1 MKTELE
7 RTIERSRE
15 TRETKIQLELNLD
28 GSGEAHINTGIG
40 FLDHMLETLTRHSQ
54 FDLRIHCQGD
64 LDVDGHHTTEDC
76 AIVLGEAIDTALAER
91 RGITRFGYAYAPLDE
106 ALVRT
111 VIDLSGRP
119 SPVIHLP
126 LNREMI
132 GELATENIIHFFQT
146 LAVTMKAAVHI
157 DLIKGNNDHH
167 KTEAAFKAFAL
178 ALNQAVQL
186 TGRNSIP
193 STKETLK

>member
-1 MKTELE
+1 
-7 RTIERSRE
+7 
-15 TRETKIQLELNLD
+15 
-28 GSGEAHINTGIG
+28 
-40 FLDHMLETLTRHSQ
+40 MLETLTRHSQ
-54 FDLRIHCQGD
+54 FDLKIHCQGD

-186 TGRNSIP
+186 TGRDSIP

>member
-1 MKTELE
+1 MKRKAKINRKTK
-7 RTIERSRE
+7 E
-15 TRETKIQLELNLD
+15 TNISVAVNLD
-28 GSGEAHINTGIG
+28 GKGKYKIKTGIG

-186 TGRNSIP
+186 TGRDSIP